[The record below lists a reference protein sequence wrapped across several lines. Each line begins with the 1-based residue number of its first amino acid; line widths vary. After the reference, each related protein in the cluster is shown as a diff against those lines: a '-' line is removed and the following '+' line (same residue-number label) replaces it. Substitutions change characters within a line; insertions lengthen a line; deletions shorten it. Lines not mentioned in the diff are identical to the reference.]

1 MAVELRHVTRE
12 LLSQWLDDWKALP
25 EKDRPSQQDYI
36 VDQLEK
42 IEPGLSTRL
51 VDTSQRDDYPDA
63 GTPLIRLIMDDIHTY
78 ADTSSPDTDS

>member
-1 MAVELRHVTRE
+1 MAVELRHITRD
-12 LLSQWLDDWKALP
+12 LLASWLDDYARLP
-25 EKDRPSQQDYI
+25 PEEQTSQQDYI

-78 ADTSSPDTDS
+78 A